1 MQWNN
6 MSQYNRRGTQHS
18 IMQSTEGT
26 ELFTVMCS
34 LLLPISFEG
43 ALRQDYGE
51 IMGTWLWIDGIF
63 KTDKIAQE
71 PFTFTQEFFLL
82 WQSHLH

>member
-6 MSQYNRRGTQHS
+6 MSQYNRQGTQHS
-18 IMQSTEGT
+18 IMRSTEGS
-26 ELFTVMCS
+26 MCS

-43 ALRQDYGE
+43 AFRQDYGE

-63 KTDKIAQE
+63 KTDKIAQG